1 MFNNSEI
8 LKSVSRE
15 GCILFEHQRETVA
28 SFLPSCSASHLPV
41 FPFSINAIFILF
53 IFCISI
59 CVVLDFYNYLMSV
72 AKLIIYFDISSG
84 IFDEMAFEDGKKQAR
99 KKNHCGSV
107 IFSCGP
113 GC

>member
-1 MFNNSEI
+1 MFSNSEI

-53 IFCISI
+53 IFSISI

-72 AKLIIYFDISSG
+72 AKLIIYFDISSD
-84 IFDEMAFEDGKKQAR
+84 ICDEMKPR
-99 KKNHCGSV
+99 KKA
-107 IFSCGP
+107 GP
-113 GC
+113 QEI